1 MSNELIVYKLPGV
14 GAFVVRKSR
23 DSKLFLTTP
32 DAVIISPEVFIN
44 ILHALVKK
52 DLLDFRI
59 LRGILEEIN
68 SI

>member
-1 MSNELIVYKLPGV
+1 MPDELIVYRLPGV
-14 GAFVVRKSR
+14 GAFVIRKSR

-32 DAVIISPEVFIN
+32 DAVIISPDVFIN
-44 ILHALVKK
+44 ILRALVKK

-59 LRGILEEIN
+59 LEGILEEIN

>member
-44 ILHALVKK
+44 ILHALVEK